1 VRPIARWRRHTSPE
15 RGRHE
20 PHTQHE
26 RRSGEAPLFNYGE
39 EGRQLTV
46 WPDGTLEAG
55 EGRHT
60 QQVSLVGAEAISVDY
75 QGDDLPTI
83 QFRRVVFA
91 QQTAVTVRDRLG
103 KTTQVSIRWSIPLKA
118 KQELEEVVAGFVGKV
133 DFSLA
138 WAGARLLALMAAEPT
153 AAQPP
158 RDPTRELRQHA
169 AVLQVRLAADP
180 DDGAALDAAR
190 RTPNE
195 EGALRALASAIHHR
209 AELEPGFLQEL
220 VALAHAAEQSMP
232 TRWLDVAAGAGL
244 GLAAA
249 AAGALGWFLMV
260 LISDAQYGIIAAAV
274 GLLVGK
280 AVVLGSGAARSRRL
294 QLISVGATL
303 LGLIAAEYLIGRH
316 FLAAFVAEDGG
327 GSVPVLLAPGE
338 AIALVRDGLTQ
349 DPWTLVFWAL
359 ALWPAWWIP
368 APRAGSG
375 QGPRLPAA
383 TGRRWQVTGL
393 VAGPVVLVGLG
404 VSAAVMAATP
414 DGSFIDDLRVGQC
427 YQQPKDEQTSWVEV
441 VSCRQPHDAEL
452 FAIVPLAGQVL
463 PAEAKLE
470 RLADQACAAQFRA
483 YVGVASQ
490 ATQLNFDWWAPT
502 KESWA
507 SGDRTVLCELK
518 NVDASRL
525 VGSMHASGG
534 RTIPELPIVKLD
546 RTANVGV
553 FHIHLTTMTC
563 GYPMLAGLG
572 AAKRGQYCIVE
583 LTATNARASS
593 DRLSDANQRLSV
605 ATGESFK
612 GFGFGDPLWKDELK
626 PGQQLTTRLLF
637 DLPRGVRPARL
648 RLQADASQHRG
659 QDTATINLPQH

>member
-1 VRPIARWRRHTSPE
+1 
-15 RGRHE
+15 
-20 PHTQHE
+20 
-26 RRSGEAPLFNYGE
+26 
-39 EGRQLTV
+39 
-46 WPDGTLEAG
+46 
-55 EGRHT
+55 
-60 QQVSLVGAEAISVDY
+60 
-75 QGDDLPTI
+75 
-83 QFRRVVFA
+83 
-91 QQTAVTVRDRLG
+91 
-103 KTTQVSIRWSIPLKA
+103 
-118 KQELEEVVAGFVGKV
+118 
-133 DFSLA
+133 
-138 WAGARLLALMAAEPT
+138 
-153 AAQPP
+153 
-158 RDPTRELRQHA
+158 
-169 AVLQVRLAADP
+169 
-180 DDGAALDAAR
+180 
-190 RTPNE
+190 
-195 EGALRALASAIHHR
+195 
-209 AELEPGFLQEL
+209 
-220 VALAHAAEQSMP
+220 
-232 TRWLDVAAGAGL
+232 
-244 GLAAA
+244 
-249 AAGALGWFLMV
+249 
-260 LISDAQYGIIAAAV
+260 
-274 GLLVGK
+274 
-280 AVVLGSGAARSRRL
+280 
-294 QLISVGATL
+294 
-303 LGLIAAEYLIGRH
+303 
-316 FLAAFVAEDGG
+316 
-327 GSVPVLLAPGE
+327 
-338 AIALVRDGLTQ
+338 
-349 DPWTLVFWAL
+349 
-359 ALWPAWWIP
+359 
-368 APRAGSG
+368 
-375 QGPRLPAA
+375 
-383 TGRRWQVTGL
+383 
-393 VAGPVVLVGLG
+393 
-404 VSAAVMAATP
+404 MAATP

>member
-1 VRPIARWRRHTSPE
+1 
-15 RGRHE
+15 
-20 PHTQHE
+20 
-26 RRSGEAPLFNYGE
+26 
-39 EGRQLTV
+39 
-46 WPDGTLEAG
+46 
-55 EGRHT
+55 
-60 QQVSLVGAEAISVDY
+60 
-75 QGDDLPTI
+75 
-83 QFRRVVFA
+83 
-91 QQTAVTVRDRLG
+91 
-103 KTTQVSIRWSIPLKA
+103 
-118 KQELEEVVAGFVGKV
+118 
-133 DFSLA
+133 
-138 WAGARLLALMAAEPT
+138 MAA
-153 AAQPP
+153 A
-158 RDPTRELRQHA
+158 
-169 AVLQVRLAADP
+169 
-180 DDGAALDAAR
+180 
-190 RTPNE
+190 
-195 EGALRALASAIHHR
+195 
-209 AELEPGFLQEL
+209 
-220 VALAHAAEQSMP
+220 
-232 TRWLDVAAGAGL
+232 
-244 GLAAA
+244 
-249 AAGALGWFLMV
+249 
-260 LISDAQYGIIAAAV
+260 
-274 GLLVGK
+274 
-280 AVVLGSGAARSRRL
+280 
-294 QLISVGATL
+294 
-303 LGLIAAEYLIGRH
+303 
-316 FLAAFVAEDGG
+316 
-327 GSVPVLLAPGE
+327 
-338 AIALVRDGLTQ
+338 
-349 DPWTLVFWAL
+349 
-359 ALWPAWWIP
+359 
-368 APRAGSG
+368 
-375 QGPRLPAA
+375 
-383 TGRRWQVTGL
+383 
-393 VAGPVVLVGLG
+393 
-404 VSAAVMAATP
+404 P

-427 YQQPKDEQTSWVEV
+427 YQQPKDEQTPWVEV
-441 VSCRQPHDAEL
+441 LSCRQPHDAEL

-534 RTIPELPIVKLD
+534 RTIPNLPIVKLD

-563 GYPMLAGLG
+563 GYPTLAGLG